1 MVLDYSEG
9 AKEGVVPGQQLV
21 EEELVFV
28 DLPELSRFEI
38 FEGMKV
44 RIENISFKETDEEM
58 GFNLV
63 VEPLE
68 NPGRESMT
76 FKFQGKNM
84 ETVGTC
90 LFFVDADSESSDKGQ
105 FGGECSRDAAVERSK
120 DDPIGVE
127 DVEMADCS
135 ETQSVLETRK
145 PEESQDGG
153 PNIVSNVSKS
163 KLVCVGK
170 CKKVI
175 QAFIE
180 EQS

>member
-1 MVLDYSEG
+1 MDG
-9 AKEGVVPGQQLV
+9 AVPDQQLV

-44 RIENISFKETDEEM
+44 RIENISFKEADEEM

-68 NPGRESMT
+68 NPEKESMT

-90 LFFVDADSESSDKGQ
+90 LFFADADSESSDKGQ
-105 FGGECSRDAAVERSK
+105 SGGECSRDSAAERNK
-120 DDPIGVE
+120 DDPMGVE

-135 ETQSVLETRK
+135 ETQSVPETGK
-145 PEESQDGG
+145 PKESQDGG
-153 PNIVSNVSKS
+153 PDIVSSISKS